1 MIVDSSGNVEA
12 AGSSRAPIFYDS
24 NNTGYYVNPL
34 STSVLNELQVNGLT
48 VDGYKLADTASRSVS
63 AGQWVTIATGSGRQ
77 YATFNVWDTNG
88 GRHGSMSFTAGIS
101 YGGTGTITLLGKSWY
116 SSGGI
121 FNNIRI
127 RKSGTYDT
135 HYLQIYCDT
144 AGTLYYAIT
153 NNFQSSGWSLTTS
166 GTGNPASSTAA
177 EVVPDTYPGL
187 GTNQAIAAS
196 RYYDV
201 NSTSYYGDFAS
212 TSYMND
218 VRANIFYERENT
230 AYYFGSSQGD
240 ARMRNVRFNSVDI
253 ENGATIESV
262 NNNGRIY
269 LGGNLHIDSYNGND
283 IYLNYYSGRRTR
295 TFYSSNRE
303 AWRSDT
309 NGIVYAFAQHR
320 SPIYYDYNNT
330 GYYSDPS
337 GASNFNTSIR
347 ATEIYA
353 RNWFRNDNSG
363 EGLYNQATGMHWYSD
378 SNRRWRLYGGQS
390 TVEIGMYTSGNSLR
404 GYYYA
409 DNSNN
414 IGILDAGGSWA
425 IRHANDNGTYFYTDN
440 SALEFSVGR
449 DTVGGNYGTVRT
461 HSTRGGWG
469 GYSIN
474 GNWVFMHDHSNAA
487 GIYNDIENEWAIY
500 MLRNSYVEL
509 MYNGTWELATR
520 SGYGLARGS
529 MRAPIFYDSNDTGY
543 YVDPNS
549 TSSAYG
555 SRRRTGTL
563 YGPNLSWGRYLAVGT
578 NGHYSS
584 SYASVAT
591 TNGNLHLDAQGGR
604 STYIN
609 WYVGGTTYINGT
621 LQVNFIYDRD
631 NTAYY
636 WNGGGTTMMNDAR
649 ANIFYERE
657 NTAYYFGSGQGDAIM
672 NSLRTNDLRNRVD
685 VSSNTT
691 YGMYFSSGR
700 SSAYAIFREGGGWSY
715 RYPDL
720 RIAFHTGIK
729 FGANASYNGMRFY
742 NDYNMATQVMSVN
755 NATDPL
761 GGNNVYVNYNLQAG
775 DSLRAPYFYDS
786 NNTGYYMNPASAHS
800 SRFEGVNNRTMA
812 WLNKPG
818 HTRNSGE
825 YYRARPR
832 QTGDTN
838 YWTGAMGWGRQ
849 DMNVVGTWGSGFI
862 DSWSNPGNQPSGTS
876 HWVGVQSYHYRS
888 SNTSG
893 YGWQMVGGPIT
904 NLRFRSSWA
913 GWRSWRTIPV
923 LDENNG
929 NGGSMYAGRYY
940 DSNSTGYYVDP
951 ASSSQF
957 SSLYANNWFRA
968 QGSTG
973 FYLQDRGCGMRAVR
987 DEGGQYGTVATY
999 GSDVGGYEGWSIGGR
1014 IVFMHDMSSA
1024 NGIYNDVNNEWHML
1038 NYRNDRVRLYYNG
1051 GEKIRT
1057 ESYGAYIIG
1066 SLRASSDIIAYYSD
1080 MRLKDK
1086 EGDIENA
1093 LDKIGK
1099 LNGFYYR
1106 NNKEANMIGYEG
1118 TELQIGLSAQDVK
1131 SVLPEIVHPAP
1142 LAQSLGYDYMTI
1154 QYDRVVP
1161 LLVNAVNEQKEIV
1174 DSQKEEI
1181 EYLKSELLEM
1191 KEMMKELLNK

>member
-1 MIVDSSGNVEA
+1 
-12 AGSSRAPIFYDS
+12 
-24 NNTGYYVNPL
+24 
-34 STSVLNELQVNGLT
+34 
-48 VDGYKLADTASRSVS
+48 
-63 AGQWVTIATGSGRQ
+63 
-77 YATFNVWDTNG
+77 
-88 GRHGSMSFTAGIS
+88 
-101 YGGTGTITLLGKSWY
+101 
-116 SSGGI
+116 
-121 FNNIRI
+121 
-127 RKSGTYDT
+127 
-135 HYLQIYCDT
+135 
-144 AGTLYYAIT
+144 
-153 NNFQSSGWSLTTS
+153 
-166 GTGNPASSTAA
+166 
-177 EVVPDTYPGL
+177 
-187 GTNQAIAAS
+187 
-196 RYYDV
+196 
-201 NSTSYYGDFAS
+201 
-212 TSYMND
+212 
-218 VRANIFYERENT
+218 
-230 AYYFGSSQGD
+230 
-240 ARMRNVRFNSVDI
+240 
-253 ENGATIESV
+253 
-262 NNNGRIY
+262 
-269 LGGNLHIDSYNGND
+269 
-283 IYLNYYSGRRTR
+283 
-295 TFYSSNRE
+295 
-303 AWRSDT
+303 
-309 NGIVYAFAQHR
+309 
-320 SPIYYDYNNT
+320 
-330 GYYSDPS
+330 
-337 GASNFNTSIR
+337 
-347 ATEIYA
+347 
-353 RNWFRNDNSG
+353 
-363 EGLYNQATGMHWYSD
+363 
-378 SNRRWRLYGGQS
+378 
-390 TVEIGMYTSGNSLR
+390 
-404 GYYYA
+404 
-409 DNSNN
+409 
-414 IGILDAGGSWA
+414 
-425 IRHANDNGTYFYTDN
+425 
-440 SALEFSVGR
+440 
-449 DTVGGNYGTVRT
+449 
-461 HSTRGGWG
+461 
-469 GYSIN
+469 
-474 GNWVFMHDHSNAA
+474 
-487 GIYNDIENEWAIY
+487 
-500 MLRNSYVEL
+500 

-529 MRAPIFYDSNDTGY
+529 MRAPVFYDSNDSGY

-549 TSSAYG
+549 TSGAYG

-563 YGPNLSWGRYLAVGT
+563 YGPNLSWGAYLAVGT
-578 NGHYSS
+578 NGHYSG

-591 TNGNLHLDAQGGR
+591 TNGNLHLDARSGY

-672 NSLRTNDLRNRVD
+672 NSLRTNDLRNRYD
-685 VSSNTT
+685 VSTNHT

-729 FGANASYNGMRFY
+729 FGANANYNGMRFY

-775 DSLRAPYFYDS
+775 SSLRAPIIYDS
-786 NNTGYYMNPASAHS
+786 NNTGYYFDGASAHS
-800 SRFEGVNNRTMA
+800 TRFEGVSNRTMA
-812 WLNKPG
+812 YIGQPG

-832 QTGDTN
+832 QTSDTN
-838 YWTGAMGWGRQ
+838 YWTGAFGWGRQ
-849 DMNVVGTWGSGFI
+849 DMNVVSTWGSGFI
-862 DSWSNPGNQPSGTS
+862 DSWSNPANQPSGTS
-876 HWVGVQSYHYRS
+876 HWVGMQAFHYRS
-888 SNTSG
+888 SNTGG
-893 YGWQMVGGPIT
+893 YGWQMVGGPIS
-904 NLRFRSSWA
+904 NLRFRSSWS

-940 DSNSTGYYVDP
+940 DSNSTGYYLDP
-951 ASSSQF
+951 ASTSQ
-957 SSLYANNWFRA
+957 LRYVLANDWFRA

-973 FYLQDRGCGMRAVR
+973 FYFQDRGCGMRSVR

-1014 IVFMHDMSSA
+1014 VVFMHNMSSA

-1038 NYRNDRVRLYYNG
+1038 NYLNDRVRLYYNG